1 MVTSIAS
8 ASDHIVASSHLVQA
22 AKLGLSQMGS
32 RHAQL
37 AELLRSED
45 LEHEISMPIVKVKF
59 NQTALNVI
67 KSLVKAEL
75 EG

>member
-37 AELLRSED
+37 AELLRSEY
-45 LEHEISMPIVKVKF
+45 LEHEISMSMMKAKF
-59 NQTALNVI
+59 NQTVLNVI